1 MNAEP
6 AIALERPARPYP
18 GLRPF
23 EANEWSIFFGRE
35 RMIDEVIE
43 RLAVNN
49 LVLIHGASGSGKSSL
64 VRAGVMPKLERQH
77 QRRDSP
83 WLTCTM
89 RPSGGPLW
97 NLAAEFARLEGSAGD
112 SKRIATIVGQFSAR
126 DASLVSIAGRLDGLA
141 GKSLCVL
148 VDQFEEL
155 FRFEKHTSREEA
167 EVFVDLIV
175 RAAAADENTST
186 GTNVHVIV
194 TMRSEFLGE
203 CARFDGLA
211 EAINQTQYLVPRMD
225 DDALMRAVCRPAT
238 LFRGVVDDGLA
249 RRLIGSVRGRVDELP
264 LLQHGLM
271 LMWAEAVK
279 RTPPDQRVVLD
290 GAIVDKAGGLAGLL
304 SEHADAVTGAV
315 APDPSSGRIV
325 ERVFRELTDVSAEN
339 SAIRRPRRFADLA
352 AATGASPEQL
362 RPIIDAFRAPD
373 VAFLTPY
380 SPAPIEAATEIDISH
395 EALIRNWR
403 RVSLDNDGWLK
414 QEFDDGLAW
423 RSLLTEAEAFEK
435 DPALVLSPAAT
446 KYRSGLYEMHN
457 EHWSLRYGGGWP
469 LVGGLLEASRN
480 AAEQAL
486 KKEALA
492 RKKDQRAHALI
503 ASLAL
508 LALAAAVVMSVEWQ
522 TASVAESRLRV
533 QDGQLQ
539 NALNEVKLDK
549 ENLQGGLDRER
560 KLVRQVEM
568 DNQSIHAALDSEK
581 SARAN
586 LEQEDEKLTEEKKQ
600 LEDVDKLTETFF
612 IGLTKSGRDCP
623 SMTPDADLV
632 EKTKLVAEQGNGS
645 ADFFLGVL
653 FQCGLGVPKSV
664 AEAVRWHTKAA
675 DLGNPIAMRTLGI
688 LAQSGMGGPLDV
700 MKARDWYQK
709 AANKGDAV
717 AMTLIGSFYYFGRGG
732 VSLDYGQAHGWF
744 QKAAD
749 AAVAEAMTFLGYSYE
764 YGQGVSPDY
773 AQALTWYEKAADARN
788 PAAMERLG
796 AFFALGKSGPRDKAK
811 AHEWFQKASDAGDPS
826 AKRDLVNFDFLPQ
839 LEAARTADA
848 AKNYAVVAQIDK
860 ELAREIEVDERRKT
874 RSAGPRTAEELG
886 YLSFDEL
893 MIGDFSGALDAAVRA
908 HKLAPDKIWIEINHA
923 HALAFLG
930 HLPEAKEIYL
940 SHREEDDGLGA
951 GSTWREDVVED
962 FADFRRVGLPYPAPL
977 MQEIEAKLSSGDK

>member
-1 MNAEP
+1 MNAKP

-64 VRAGVMPKLERQH
+64 VRAGVLPKLERQH
-77 QRRDSP
+77 QRRGAP
-83 WLTCTM
+83 WLTGKM

-97 NLAAEFARLEGSAGD
+97 NLAAEFARLEGSDGD

-126 DASLVSIAGRLDGLA
+126 DASLVSIVGGLDGLA

-175 RAAAADENTST
+175 RAAAADESTST
-186 GTNVHVIV
+186 KVHVIV

-238 LFRGVVDDGLA
+238 LFGGVVDDGLA

-304 SEHADAVTGAV
+304 SEHADAVTAAV

-362 RPIIDAFRAPD
+362 RAIIDAFRAPD

-380 SPAPIEAATEIDISH
+380 APAPIEAATEIDISH

-480 AAEQAL
+480 AAAQAR

-492 RKKDQRAHALI
+492 RKKDQRAHAWI
-503 ASLAL
+503 ASLAVV
-508 LALAAAVVMSVEWQ
+508 ALAAAVVMCAIWLKERHAV
-522 TASVAESRLRV
+522 TAERA
-533 QDGQLQ
+533 
-539 NALNEVKLDK
+539 AVKLAEVDETSLRSKDASLQEALKQDDTDK
-549 ENLQGGLDRER
+549 AKLRSELDRE
-560 KLVRQVEM
+560 KILLAQVERTK
-568 DNQSIHAALDSEK
+568 E
-581 SARAN
+581 N
-586 LEQEDEKLTEEKKQ
+586 LEQEEKKLTEEKKQ
-600 LEDVDKLTETFF
+600 LEDADKLAETFF

-645 ADFFLGVL
+645 ADFFLGLL
-653 FQCGLGVPKSV
+653 FQCGFGVPKSV
-664 AEAVRWHTKAA
+664 TEAVRWHTKAA
-675 DLGNPIAMRTLGI
+675 DLGNPIAMRTLG
-688 LAQSGMGGPLDV
+688 LLSQSGMGGPLDV
-700 MKARDWYQK
+700 MKARDWYLK
-709 AANKGDAV
+709 AADKGDGV
-717 AMTLIGSFYYFGRGG
+717 AMTMIGSFYYFGRGG
-732 VSLDYGQAHGWF
+732 VSLDYGQARGWF

-773 AQALTWYEKAADARN
+773 AQARTWYEKAADARN
-788 PAAMERLG
+788 PEAMERLG

-811 AHEWFQKASDAGDPS
+811 AQEWFKKASDAGDLK
-826 AKRDLVNFDFLPQ
+826 AKRDLVNFDFLSQ
-839 LEAARTADA
+839 LEAARTAYMT
-848 AKNYAVVAQIDK
+848 KNYPEEVRLDK
-860 ELAREIEVDERRKT
+860 ELAVEIEADERRKT
-874 RSAGPRTAEELG
+874 RSAGPRTAEALG
-886 YLSFDEL
+886 YLAGDEL
-893 MIGDFSGALDAAVRA
+893 MTRDFSGALAAAERA
-908 HKLAPDKIWIEINHA
+908 HKLAPDKIWIETNHA

-962 FADFRRVGLPYPAPL
+962 FADFRGARLPYPAPL